1 VNRLRGIWY
10 RTGWLGLI
18 YVLFAIYILAPLI
31 VTILM
36 SFRDNPYIGF
46 PIESWTTKWYIQIL
60 GDGPLL
66 WAFGMSVYVAVA
78 STVLSLIVGLCVAL
92 RLDRPRIVGQ
102 SAFFALVCLP
112 IVVPSVI
119 QAVALRIFTRDL
131 GMDPGPTSIIL
142 AHAVNSAPFVTLILL
157 ARLGNMPTYLV
168 QCARDLGADPFVAFL
183 RVTIPFLKP
192 ALIGS
197 VIVAMMNSFD
207 DFIRSLILGSSS
219 PTLPVLLFQRMREG
233 MSPALAAI
241 ATLIIVLTVTAGLY
255 GDAMFRRM
263 TLRGKR

>member
-1 VNRLRGIWY
+1 MNALRRWW
-10 RTGWLGLI
+10 RSVGWAGVI
-18 YVLFAIYILAPLI
+18 YGLFAVYILAPLV
-31 VTILM
+31 VTVLM

-46 PIESWTTKWYIQIL
+46 PIESWTTKWYAETL
-60 GDGPLL
+60 KDGPLL
-66 WAFGMSVYVAVA
+66 LAFGMSVFVAVM
-78 STVLSLIVGLCVAL
+78 STILSVFVGLCIAL
-92 RLDRPRIVGQ
+92 RLDRTRIFGK

-131 GMDPGPTSIIL
+131 GMNPGAPSIIL
-142 AHAVNSAPFVTLILL
+142 AHAVNSVPFVTLVLL

-168 QCARDLGADPFVAFL
+168 QCARDLGADAFVAFL

-197 VIVAMMNSFD
+197 VIISMMNSFD

-233 MSPALAAI
+233 MSPGLAAI
-241 ATLIIVLTVTAGLY
+241 ATLVIILTATVGLY
-255 GDAMFRRM
+255 GDRLFRRL
-263 TLRGKR
+263 TVRGRE